1 MATQVNQHDISTVI
15 ADTRA
20 TLRFTMREFAAA
32 LNVSPAAVNLWE
44 KGSSEPS
51 LDRVETWLADPREWV
66 YRLAFN
72 ILVTR
77 LGPAL
82 LAAAAQPVEA

>member
-1 MATQVNQHDISTVI
+1 MQQPNTDSVI

-20 TLRFTMREFAAA
+20 ALRFTMREFAAA

-44 KGSSEPS
+44 KGTAAPT
-51 LDRVETWLADPREWV
+51 LDRIEAWLADKRPWV
-66 YRLAFN
+66 YQMAFR
-72 ILVTR
+72 ILVAR

-82 LAAAAQPVEA
+82 LAAAQTPTIEAA